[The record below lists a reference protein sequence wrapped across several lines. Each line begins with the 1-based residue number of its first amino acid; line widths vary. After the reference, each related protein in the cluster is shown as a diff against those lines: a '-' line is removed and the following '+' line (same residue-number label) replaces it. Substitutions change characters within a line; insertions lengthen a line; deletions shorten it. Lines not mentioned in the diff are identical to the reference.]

1 MLRIF
6 LILVFS
12 LGFSQFAAA
21 DIASDIANDVKTRTA
36 TQNAKDA
43 NLTAEAA
50 VIELIKAGVNPVD
63 AVLAIRDVYG
73 LTPEE
78 TDKVISAA
86 INSLP
91 PGSNTTQL
99 VALYSTQGGQR
110 LLVGQIGKQ
119 GIGGSGGSG
128 GGTLASTGSSVSPN

>member
-6 LILVFS
+6 LILVVS

-21 DIASDIANDVKTRTA
+21 DIASDIANDVKTRPA

-43 NLTAEAA
+43 NVTAEAA
-50 VIELIKAGVNPVD
+50 VVELIKAGINPVD
-63 AVLAIRDVYG
+63 AVVTIRDVYG

-91 PGSNTTQL
+91 PGANTTPL
-99 VALYSTQGGQR
+99 VALYSATGGQR

-119 GIGGSGGSG
+119 GIGFHCKAGYELYNILSK
-128 GGTLASTGSSVSPN
+128 V